1 MHYLATLRL
10 LFPGGVIN
18 DYRLRGSRVEFRT
31 NNDGRWRSLNNSD
44 LELHFRFNTE
54 VARWLRSHSI
64 EANPYIF
71 PPPLNRQI

>member
-10 LFPGGVIN
+10 FFSGGVIN
-18 DYRLRGSRVEFRT
+18 DYRLRGTRVEFRT
-31 NNDGRWRSLNNSD
+31 NGGKWRALTDSD
-44 LELHFRFNTE
+44 LELHFCFNTE

-71 PPPLNRQI
+71 PPPMNREV